1 MLRRVSLTNRPFAS
15 GLTSGLTSEL
25 TSERKSPVVL
35 SANAESS
42 MKPAYF
48 VSAFAILSLLLVSL
62 SAHARSFP
70 EFTQLVEDASPA
82 VVNIT
87 ATRESPRDTRMDGYN
102 REDVPEFFRR
112 FFDNQPDRRQPRPAA
127 GSGFIISADG
137 YILTNNH
144 VVADADEIIVA
155 LSDRREREAKLIGAD
170 PASDLALLKI
180 DADDLPTVKFGSSEK
195 LKVGEW
201 VVAIGSPFGFELSVT
216 AGIVSAKGR
225 SLPDEYGNYVPFIQT
240 DVAINPGNSGGPLFD
255 LDGRVVGINSQIFTR
270 SGGFMGLSF
279 AIPIDVAMEVVEQ
292 LKEKGTVSRGWL
304 GVLIQRVDRDLA
316 ESFGLDRATGALIT
330 QVLVDSPAESGGLQE
345 GDIILEFNDR
355 AIDLSSDLPHIVGR
369 TKAES
374 TVDVKIVR
382 NGKPETIQV
391 TVGLLPDRE
400 ERLSRANSPNANN
413 RWSVVVEDL
422 TPQLRDQLSLEQG
435 VLVSRVVPGPASDA
449 GMRRGDV
456 ITNIDG
462 DKIRD
467 RNAFVGKLRDLPA
480 NVPVPVRV
488 VRNGTPEFL
497 AIKIED

>member
-1 MLRRVSLTNRPFAS
+1 ML
-15 GLTSGLTSEL
+15 
-25 TSERKSPVVL
+25 KSYGWVL
-35 SANAESS
+35 VC
-42 MKPAYF
+42 F
-48 VSAFAILSLLLVSL
+48 SLLLTLALPAS
-62 SAHARSFP
+62 ARSFP
-70 EFTQLVEDASPA
+70 EFTELVEDASPA

-87 ATRESPRDTRMDGYN
+87 ATRQSRRSNSFDGRN

-112 FFDNQPDRRQPRPAA
+112 FFENNPGRNQPRPAA
-127 GSGFIISADG
+127 GSGFIISSDG

-144 VVADADEIIVA
+144 VVEDAEEIVVA
-155 LSDRREREAKLIGAD
+155 LSDRREREAELIGSD

-180 DADDLPTVKFGSSEK
+180 DAEDLPTVELGNSEQ
-195 LKVGEW
+195 LRVGEW

-225 SLPDEYGNYVPFIQT
+225 SLPDENGNYVPFIQT

-255 LDGRVVGINSQIFTR
+255 LNGKVVGINSQIFTR

-292 LKEKGTVSRGWL
+292 LKEKGSVSRGWL

-330 QVLVDSPAESGGLQE
+330 QVLVDSPAEQSGLRE
-345 GDIILEFNDR
+345 GDIILKFNGRD
-355 AIDLSSDLPHIVGR
+355 IDLSSDLPHIVGR

-374 TVDVKIVR
+374 TVDVEVVR
-382 NGKPETIQV
+382 DGKPQTLEV
-391 TVGLLPDRE
+391 TVGLLPTRE
-400 ERLSRANSPNANN
+400 ERLSRASAPSSDN
-413 RWSVVVEDL
+413 RLGLVVEDL
-422 TPQLRDQLSLEQG
+422 APQLQDQLSLEQG
-435 VLVSRVVPGPASDA
+435 VVVRRVLDGPAQNA
-449 GMRRGDV
+449 GIRHGDV

-462 DKIRD
+462 ETVRD
-467 RNAFVGKLRDLPA
+467 VNAFADIIRELPVDTA
-480 NVPVPVRV
+480 IPVRV

>member
-1 MLRRVSLTNRPFAS
+1 MLKSS
-15 GLTSGLTSEL
+15 G
-25 TSERKSPVVL
+25 KW
-35 SANAESS
+35 
-42 MKPAYF
+42 
-48 VSAFAILSLLLVSL
+48 LLLVIL
-62 SAHARSFP
+62 SGVVAMPASARSFP
-70 EFTQLVEDASPA
+70 EFTQLVEEASPA

-87 ATRESPRDTRMDGYN
+87 ATRETPRNSRFNDRS

-112 FFDNQPDRRQPRPAA
+112 FFENNPGRSQPRPAA
-127 GSGFIISADG
+127 GSGFIISNDG

-144 VVADADEIIVA
+144 VVEDADEIVVA
-155 LSDRREREAKLIGAD
+155 LSDRREREAELIGSD

-180 DADDLPTVKFGSSEK
+180 DADDLPTVKLGNSEK

-225 SLPDEYGNYVPFIQT
+225 SLPDENGNYVPFIQT

-292 LKEKGTVSRGWL
+292 LKDKGTVSRGWL

-330 QVLVDSPAESGGLQE
+330 QVLVDSPAEQSGLKE
-345 GDIILEFNDR
+345 GDIILKFNGRD
-355 AIDLSSDLPHIVGR
+355 IDLSSDLPHIVGR

-374 TVDVKIVR
+374 TVDVEIVR
-382 NGKPETIQV
+382 NGKPQTIEV
-391 TVGLLPDRE
+391 TVGLLPARE
-400 ERLSRANSPNANN
+400 ERLSRSGAPNTDN
-413 RWSVVVEDL
+413 RLGIVVEDL
-422 TPQLRDQLSLEQG
+422 TPQQREQFSLDAG
-435 VLVSRVVPGPASDA
+435 VVVRRVADGPAREA
-449 GMRRGDV
+449 GIRHGDV

-462 DKIRD
+462 ERIRD
-467 RNAFVGKLRDLPA
+467 SSAFAELIEDLPA
-480 NVPVPVRV
+480 NTAIPVRV

-497 AIKIED
+497 AIKIPE

>member
-1 MLRRVSLTNRPFAS
+1 MLRSI
-15 GLTSGLTSEL
+15 
-25 TSERKSPVVL
+25 
-35 SANAESS
+35 SS
-42 MKPAYF
+42 T
-48 VSAFAILSLLLVSL
+48 VLLLMFVLLSSL
-62 SAHARSFP
+62 PAGAASFP
-70 EFTQLVEDASPA
+70 EFTQLVENASPA

-87 ATRESPRDTRMDGYN
+87 ATKQQTQNDQLEGNN

-112 FFDNQPDRRQPRPAA
+112 FFENSPDRRQPRPAA
-127 GSGFIISADG
+127 GSGFIISSDG

-144 VVADADEIIVA
+144 VVEGADEIVVA
-155 LSDRREREAKLIGAD
+155 LSDRREREAKLIGSD

-180 DADDLPTVKFGSSEK
+180 DATDLPIVRLGSSQA

-225 SLPDEYGNYVPFIQT
+225 SLPDENGNYVPFIQT
-240 DVAINPGNSGGPLFD
+240 DVAINPGNSGGPLFN
-255 LDGRVVGINSQIFTR
+255 LEGKVVGINSQIFTR

-292 LKEKGTVSRGWL
+292 LKEKGFVSRGWL

-330 QVLVDSPAESGGLQE
+330 QVLADSPAEKGGLKE
-345 GDIILEFNDR
+345 GDIILKFNGK

-374 TVDVKIVR
+374 TVDVEIVR
-382 NGKPETIQV
+382 NGKPETLPVMI
-391 TVGLLPDRE
+391 GLLPDRE
-400 ERLSRANSPNANN
+400 ERYGRVNGIPTQN
-413 RWSVVVEDL
+413 RWGLIVEDVP
-422 TPQLRDQLSLEQG
+422 TQLRQHLSIEQG
-435 VLVSRVVPGPASDA
+435 VVVSRVVAGPAQEA

-456 ITNIDG
+456 VTDIDG
-462 DKIRD
+462 EKIRD
-467 RNAFVGKLRDLPA
+467 VNTFVAKLRELPA

-488 VRNGTPEFL
+488 VRNGNPEFL
-497 AIKIED
+497 AIKIVE

>member
-1 MLRRVSLTNRPFAS
+1 MLKSVIAT
-15 GLTSGLTSEL
+15 GLLLATTLL
-25 TSERKSPVVL
+25 L
-35 SANAESS
+35 SA
-42 MKPAYF
+42 PAP
-48 VSAFAILSLLLVSL
+48 AQ
-62 SAHARSFP
+62 SFP
-70 EFTQLVEDASPA
+70 DFTQLVETSSPA

-87 ATRESPRDTRMDGYN
+87 ATRKPSSNPQVDGYN

-112 FFDNQPDRRQPRPAA
+112 FFENQPDRRQPRPAA
-127 GSGFIISADG
+127 GSGFIISSDG

-144 VVADADEIIVA
+144 VVENSDEIIVA
-155 LSDRREREAKLIGAD
+155 LSDRREREAVLIGAD

-180 DADDLPTVKFGSSEK
+180 EAEDLPTVSLGSSEQ

-225 SLPDEYGNYVPFIQT
+225 SLPDENGNYVPFIQT
-240 DVAINPGNSGGPLFD
+240 DVAINPGNSGGPLLD
-255 LDGRVVGINSQIFTR
+255 LDGKVVGINSQIFTR

-292 LKEKGTVSRGWL
+292 LKDKGTVSRGWL

-330 QVLVDSPAESGGLQE
+330 QVLEDSPAQQGGLKE
-345 GDIILEFNDR
+345 GDIILKFNGR

-374 TVDVKIVR
+374 TVDVEIVR
-382 NGKPETIQV
+382 NGKPETIAV
-391 TVGLLPDRE
+391 MVGLLPDRD
-400 ERLSRANSPNANN
+400 ERMGRAIGARTEN
-413 RWSVVVEDL
+413 RWGIVVEDI
-422 TPQLRDQLSLEQG
+422 PSQMREQLSVDEG
-435 VLVSRVVPGPASDA
+435 VIVSRVVSGPAREA
-449 GMRRGDV
+449 GLRRGDV

-467 RNAFVGKLRDLPA
+467 SGIFSSKLATLSI

-488 VRNGTPEFL
+488 IRNGTPEFL
-497 AIKIED
+497 AIKIVE

>member
-1 MLRRVSLTNRPFAS
+1 MMNLANVSNQFAATFFPTGLPTGPRRTAVTSTGFAAGLGLLVALVMVSLPAS
-15 GLTSGLTSEL
+15 
-25 TSERKSPVVL
+25 
-35 SANAESS
+35 
-42 MKPAYF
+42 
-48 VSAFAILSLLLVSL
+48 
-62 SAHARSFP
+62 ARNFP
-70 EFTQLVEDASPA
+70 EFTQLVEEASPA

-87 ATRESPRDTRMDGYN
+87 ATRESRGDSRMDRYN

-112 FFDNQPDRRQPRPAA
+112 FFENQPDRRQPRPAA
-127 GSGFIISADG
+127 GSGFIISSDG

-144 VVADADEIIVA
+144 VVEDADEIIVA
-155 LSDRREREAKLIGAD
+155 LSDRREREAQLIGAD

-180 DADDLPTVKFGSSEK
+180 DAEDLPAVSFGSSEQ

-225 SLPDEYGNYVPFIQT
+225 SLPDENGNYVPFIQT

-292 LKEKGTVSRGWL
+292 LKEKGSVSRGWL

-316 ESFGLDRATGALIT
+316 ESFGLDRATGALVT
-330 QVLVDSPAESGGLQE
+330 QVLADSPAEASGLKE
-345 GDIILEFNDR
+345 GDIILEFNGR
-355 AIDLSSDLPHIVGR
+355 NIDLSSDLPHIVGR

-382 NGKPETIQV
+382 NGKPQTLQV
-391 TVGLLPDRE
+391 TVGLLPNRE
-400 ERLSRANSPNANN
+400 ERLSRTTGPNSDN
-413 RWSVVVEDL
+413 RWRVVVEDL
-422 TPQLRDQLSLEQG
+422 TPQLRDQLSIELG
-435 VLVSRVVPGPASDA
+435 VVVSRVATGPASDA
-449 GMRRGDV
+449 GMRRGDIV
-456 ITNIDG
+456 TNIDG
-462 DKIRD
+462 DVIRD
-467 RNAFVGKLRDLPA
+467 RNVFLAKLRDLPA

-497 AIKIED
+497 AIKIEE